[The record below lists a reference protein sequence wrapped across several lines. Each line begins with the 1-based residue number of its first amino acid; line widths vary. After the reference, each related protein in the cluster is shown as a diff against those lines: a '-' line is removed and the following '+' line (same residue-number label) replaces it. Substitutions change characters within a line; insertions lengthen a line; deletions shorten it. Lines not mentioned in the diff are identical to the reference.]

1 MNYDYDIEKIVAHAR
16 KLCAIWNLDAD
27 KEERYLREQVPRVC
41 QPGKRP
47 LEEWLNDHVIWYL
60 AMVTAPVKECTERCR
75 KQYYD
80 DCMELQRKNGGR
92 SVEVWSFEHEHDGT
106 IHLKIKSVA
115 SQMEKFSLK
124 QEEK

>member
-27 KEERYLREQVPRVC
+27 REERYLRDQVPRVC

-60 AMVTAPVKECTERCR
+60 AMVTAPVKECEARCR
-75 KQYYD
+75 KEYYD
-80 DCMELQRKNGGR
+80 DAVELQRKNGGIPVSR
-92 SVEVWSFEHEHDGT
+92 FSFESMYGGT

-124 QEEK
+124 QGE